1 MSLLASRGKMK
12 LATLDTARPSGTLL
26 VVSADLSLCQTVG
39 GIASSLA
46 QALAEWDRVV
56 PQLGE
61 VYAALSAGHARHAR
75 PFIARECLPLADEA
89 WWVAFH
95 PPGTPCLVAAPGD
108 RVAVPPDTLPAEL
121 RDWLEAEIRAQ
132 RCLAGVGALASSSRT

>member
-1 MSLLASRGKMK
+1 MK
-12 LATLDTARPSGTLL
+12 LASLDTARPGGTLL

-39 GIASSLA
+39 GIASTLA
-46 QALAEWDRVV
+46 QALADWDRVV

-132 RCLAGVGALASSSRT
+132 RCLAGASGVMSVPVRHC